1 MWLQIC
7 IKWGLQHGTSV
18 IPKGT
23 SEEHVVGNLD
33 VLDWEL
39 SSEDYEVRLQAVPYP
54 CVYTS
59 TSMCVCVYVSVIHV
73 CVCQRCP
80 CVCVCVR
87 QCVCTSE
94 ISVCEYISVIH
105 VCARQHVIRIGHR
118 FHFT

>member
-23 SEEHVVGNLD
+23 SEINVVGNLD

-59 TSMCVCVYVSVIHV
+59 TSMCVCMSVLSMCVSVSVVHVCVCVYVSV
-73 CVCQRCP
+73 
-80 CVCVCVR
+80 CVR
-87 QCVCTSE
+87 QKYPCVSTSVL
-94 ISVCEYISVIH
+94 SVCAH
-105 VCARQHVIRIGHR
+105 VSM
-118 FHFT
+118 